1 MKKNILTISIF
12 LFINILSAQNE
23 FYINGDNT
31 ASATNPEVY
40 INGKDGTNPTLFVAG
55 EINNNQGEMLN
66 VAGEIELTGNF
77 TNTANGTSAKYQSTG
92 IERFSGDANS
102 TVYGTMD
109 DTTLVNNFYDLKLKK
124 DAASDYLNLS
134 VNSNVRNTLEFESN
148 GIIRTDV
155 SSHGDDGG
163 AYANELY
170 ILNCEGTGTTIT
182 GGATAAN
189 VGNNYVEGKLRHKI
203 QGANTYLFPI
213 GITPGV
219 VDAGTQPVSLAF
231 TAADTADI
239 LAFFQ
244 PADQAL
250 NNGGRVYYD
259 VGKDPMAN
267 QVDNLDD
274 CAGTADGILDQL
286 ILNVDQDYQWQVNKG
301 IKGSSFN
308 YAITVMPSN
317 TADITATNGS
327 TYGCNNIDLRYL
339 AKNGDVGGD
348 GVTISNA
355 PPSFYDNGYVIAPTG
370 YTISGQSSFSKFR
383 LHSVTPANVTLPV
396 ELLSLVAYGVENKYI
411 NVDWATATEI
421 NNEGFDIERSTNGV
435 DFYKVGY
442 MQGNGNSS
450 STIDY
455 RFEDYEV
462 QKDIVYYYRLKQ
474 VDYNGEYEYSP
485 IVNASLKGNN
495 DGVYV
500 SIYPNPSNVR
510 EEVIVEINSNMDT
523 DAEIVVSDIIGKLI
537 LSDGVSLNK
546 GINKYTIN
554 NGFLAVGQ
562 YFVTVKMPQQQL
574 TKNVIVTE

>member
-1 MKKNILTISIF
+1 
-12 LFINILSAQNE
+12 
-23 FYINGDNT
+23 
-31 ASATNPEVY
+31 
-40 INGKDGTNPTLFVAG
+40 
-55 EINNNQGEMLN
+55 
-66 VAGEIELTGNF
+66 
-77 TNTANGTSAKYQSTG
+77 
-92 IERFSGDANS
+92 
-102 TVYGTMD
+102 
-109 DTTLVNNFYDLKLKK
+109 
-124 DAASDYLNLS
+124 
-134 VNSNVRNTLEFESN
+134 
-148 GIIRTDV
+148 
-155 SSHGDDGG
+155 
-163 AYANELY
+163 
-170 ILNCEGTGTTIT
+170 
-182 GGATAAN
+182 
-189 VGNNYVEGKLRHKI
+189 
-203 QGANTYLFPI
+203 
-213 GITPGV
+213 
-219 VDAGTQPVSLAF
+219 
-231 TAADTADI
+231 
-239 LAFFQ
+239 
-244 PADQAL
+244 
-250 NNGGRVYYD
+250 D
-259 VGKDPMAN
+259 VGEDPMAN